1 MPRIAGIAPRIYW
14 LGSVL
19 LLLLSLTLGA
29 GAGDGGEEGVRVIW
43 MMQVRSRP

>member
-1 MPRIAGIAPRIYW
+1 MPHTAGIAPRILC

-43 MMQVRSRP
+43 MMQVRSQP